1 MQVNL
6 YQSATMLIESYTVEF
21 KEVKK
26 CISSLKA
33 DDFVIVSENIFAL
46 SERVKPTNDLLFDI
60 TPENHPEALLLVNKE
75 YAKNLLMNEEFFE
88 FLKQSHNIKNMDG
101 VTLHL
106 AFANPDLISELLKVA
121 QQKLI
126 DGIKV
131 KSINHESLLV
141 AQSTQDKK
149 YKDDKAILK
158 KALTLYQGGET
169 SRKE

>member
-1 MQVNL
+1 
-6 YQSATMLIESYTVEF
+6 MLIESYVVEF
-21 KEVKK
+21 KEIKK

-33 DDFVIVSENIFAL
+33 DDFIIVSENIFVL
-46 SERVKPTNDLLFDI
+46 SERESPSNDLLFDT

-88 FLKQSHNIKNMDG
+88 FLKHSNNIKNMNG

-106 AFANPDLISELLKVA
+106 AFANFDLISELSKVA

-131 KSINHESLLV
+131 KSVNHESLLV
-141 AQSTQDKK
+141 AQSQQEKK

-158 KALTLYQGGET
+158 KALSLYN
-169 SRKE
+169 

>member
-1 MQVNL
+1 
-6 YQSATMLIESYTVEF
+6 MLIESYVVEF

-33 DDFVIVSENIFAL
+33 DDFIIVSENIFVL
-46 SERVKPTNDLLFDI
+46 SERESPSNDLLFDT

-88 FLKQSHNIKNMDG
+88 FLKQNNNIKNMNG

-106 AFANPDLISELLKVA
+106 AFANLDLITELSKVG

-131 KSINHESLLV
+131 KSVNHESLLV
-141 AQSTQDKK
+141 AQNKQDKK

-158 KALTLYQGGET
+158 KALSLYN
-169 SRKE
+169 

>member
-1 MQVNL
+1 
-6 YQSATMLIESYTVEF
+6 
-21 KEVKK
+21 
-26 CISSLKA
+26 
-33 DDFVIVSENIFAL
+33 
-46 SERVKPTNDLLFDI
+46 
-60 TPENHPEALLLVNKE
+60 
-75 YAKNLLMNEEFFE
+75 MNEEFFE
-88 FLKQSHNIKNMDG
+88 FLKQSHNIKNMAG
-101 VTLHL
+101 VILHL

-158 KALTLYQGGET
+158 KALTLYQGGDS

>member
-1 MQVNL
+1 
-6 YQSATMLIESYTVEF
+6 MLIESYVVEF

-33 DDFVIVSENIFAL
+33 DDFIIVSENIFVL
-46 SERVKPTNDLLFDI
+46 SERESPSHDLLFDT

-88 FLKQSHNIKNMDG
+88 FLKQNNNIKNMNG

-106 AFANPDLISELLKVA
+106 AFANLDLITELSKVG

-131 KSINHESLLV
+131 KSVNHESLLV
-141 AQSTQDKK
+141 AQSQQEKK

-158 KALTLYQGGET
+158 KALSLYN
-169 SRKE
+169 

>member
-1 MQVNL
+1 
-6 YQSATMLIESYTVEF
+6 MLIESYIVEF

-26 CISSLKA
+26 CVSSLKA
-33 DDFVIVSENIFAL
+33 DDFVIVSENIFGL
-46 SERVKPTNDLLFDI
+46 SEKAKPTNDLLFDT

-88 FLKQSHNIKNMDG
+88 FLKQSNSIKNMNG

-106 AFANPDLISELLKVA
+106 AFANPDLITELLKGA
-121 QQKLI
+121 QLKTI

-131 KSINHESLLV
+131 KSIDHESLLV
-141 AQSTQDKK
+141 AQSKQEKK

-158 KALTLYQGGET
+158 KALSLY
-169 SRKE
+169 S

>member
-1 MQVNL
+1 
-6 YQSATMLIESYTVEF
+6 MLIESYIVEF

-26 CISSLKA
+26 CISSLNA
-33 DDFVIVSENIFAL
+33 DDFVIVSENIFGL
-46 SERVKPTNDLLFDI
+46 SEKAKPTNDLLFDT

-88 FLKQSHNIKNMDG
+88 FLKQSNSIKNMNG

-106 AFANPDLISELLKVA
+106 AFANPDLITELLKGA
-121 QQKLI
+121 QLKTI

-131 KSINHESLLV
+131 KSIDHESLLV
-141 AQSTQDKK
+141 AQSKQEKK

-158 KALTLYQGGET
+158 KALSLY
-169 SRKE
+169 S